1 MRKIGVI
8 ALVLAV
14 SAVAANAAIY
24 TTVAQGA
31 LGMTLRIDAVAGTAT
46 LYNNTGVAVASDG
59 YEIWSTGSHLKIS
72 GTAGTGWVSLAD
84 QSYGSGSPNHSGLTT
99 LTTPTRQ
106 QNSDAMHAALD
117 RDLDYTVSGWG
128 DANSNQ
134 TKLLSESTL
143 VKADPAN
150 DVMFGGEAVFR
161 PGVAAGWSIGK
172 PVAIWGTD
180 AQILADLR
188 STING
193 VTYDKG
199 FFYIRPD
206 SPGNKFMGNIE
217 IVPEPA
223 TLAFLGIGGVVMAIR
238 RRR

>member
-14 SAVAANAAIY
+14 SAVAANAAVY
-24 TTVAQGA
+24 TTLAAGA
-31 LGMTLRIDAVAGTAT
+31 LQLTLRIDRTTGVATI
-46 LYNNTGVAVASDG
+46 YNNTGADVASDG
-59 YEIWSTGSHLKIS
+59 YEIWSVGSHLKIS
-72 GTAGTGWVSLAD
+72 GTAGTGWISLGD
-84 QSYGSGSPNHSGLTT
+84 VTFPSGLPNHTGLGSTSAARTALSG
-99 LTTPTRQ
+99 
-106 QNSDAMHAALD
+106 AMHATLD
-117 RDLDYTVSGWG
+117 RDGDYTVSGFG
-128 DANSNQ
+128 DNSNV

-150 DVMFGGEAVFR
+150 DVMYGGEAVFR
-161 PGVAAGWSIGK
+161 PGVAAGWSIGH

-180 AQILADLR
+180 AQILADLT

-193 VTYDKG
+193 VTYSKG
-199 FFYIRPD
+199 FFYIMPS

-223 TLAFLGIGGVVMAIR
+223 TMAFLGIGGLVMAIR